1 MYFNETNCRT
11 IVFVLFCGLFGLFL
25 LGFFFVFCFCFL
37 VWLGFF
43 LRVAKMRYEK
53 NMTLFLYLLKSFC
66 AIKKSLITKNTEY
79 ISYVG
84 ISRRLGDRKKTHQK
98 LDCRGNNR
106 LYGNRVCIEWT
117 YCTLNMFLFVR
128 FTYVSMIGTERR
140 TG

>member
-1 MYFNETNCRT
+1 MYFNETKCRT

-25 LGFFFVFCFCFL
+25 LVFFFVFCFCF
-37 VWLGFF
+37 WFGWGF
-43 LRVAKMRYEK
+43 LRVAKMRHEK
-53 NMTLFLYLLKSFC
+53 NITLFLYLLKSFC

-98 LDCRGNNR
+98 LDYHGNNR

-117 YCTLNMFLFVR
+117 YCTLSMFLFVR

>member
-37 VWLGFF
+37 VWLGGF
-43 LRVAKMRYEK
+43 LRVAKMRHEK

>member
-1 MYFNETNCRT
+1 MKQIASNRFCFVLWFVWF
-11 IVFVLFCGLFGLFL
+11 VFVGVILYFVFVFGLV
-25 LGFFFVFCFCFL
+25 GV
-37 VWLGFF
+37 F
-43 LRVAKMRYEK
+43 LRVAKMRHEK

-84 ISRRLGDRKKTHQK
+84 ISRLSDRKKTHQK
-98 LDCRGNNR
+98 LDYRGNNR